1 MELML
6 KQDVQG
12 VGTRGQIVTVADGY
26 ARNYLL
32 PKKLAVRVS
41 SKNVKFV
48 EMERRK
54 LELRGQRLKAEL
66 AAQAEALSKLS
77 CTIVSSAT
85 PEGHLFG
92 SVSAEDIAR
101 ALAKEEF
108 QLSPELIQL
117 PKPIKEVG
125 VYQVSVKLGQG
136 VETSVK
142 VWVIGE

>member
-6 KQDVQG
+6 KQNVKG
-12 VGTRGQIVTVADGY
+12 LGTRGQIVAVANGY

-32 PKKLAVRVS
+32 PKKLAVRVG
-41 SKNVKFV
+41 SKNVKLI
-48 EMERRK
+48 EMERGK
-54 LELRGQRLKAEL
+54 LELRAQHLKRDL
-66 AAQAEALSKLS
+66 AAQAELLSKVS

-92 SVSAEDIAR
+92 SVSAEDVAR
-101 ALAKEEF
+101 TLAKEGFE
-108 QLSPELIQL
+108 LSPEVIQL
-117 PKPIKEVG
+117 PKAIKEVG
-125 VYQVSVKLGQG
+125 VYQVTVRLDQG

>member
-6 KQDVQG
+6 KQDVKG
-12 VGTRGQIVTVADGY
+12 LGTRGQIVTVADGY

-41 SKNVKFV
+41 SKNVKLI

-54 LELRGQRLKAEL
+54 LELREQRLQAGA
-66 AAQAEALSKLS
+66 AAQAEALGKIS

-101 ALAKEEF
+101 ALAKEDFE
-108 QLSPELIQL
+108 LSPEVIQL
-117 PKPIKEVG
+117 TKPIKEVG
-125 VYQVSVKLGQG
+125 VYQVPVKLDQ
-136 VETSVK
+136 VIETSVK